1 MTSKIVSKHESKR
14 MKKCIT
20 PDGDLLNGN
29 KLKFCNSSIVI
40 GLEEI
45 QKRGKKGFQGIME
58 DFL

>member
-1 MTSKIVSKHESKR
+1 

-20 PDGDLLNGN
+20 TYRDLFNEN
-29 KLKFCNSSIVI
+29 RLKFCNFSIVT
-40 GLEEI
+40 GSAEI